1 VLAEQIRATHQLAD
15 CPIIFLTPAGQVDV
29 DNLAAGFSNAWHL
42 SKPAKGS
49 ELIDAVRQALGPMA
63 QSTTEDPTDKAP
75 GRRGRILLV
84 DDAPVNQEVAQG
96 LLEMQGY
103 EVSLADNGRD
113 ALEALDR
120 EAFDVILMDLEM
132 PEMDGM
138 SATAEIRRRELTTSG
153 RTPIIAMTAHGV
165 SALRTEC
172 LKLGMDGYLTKPI
185 QPQELFDALDR
196 RGSVARSRQSRRVN

>member
-1 VLAEQIRATHQLAD
+1 M
-15 CPIIFLTPAGQVDV
+15 TPAGQVDV

-63 QSTTEDPTDKAP
+63 QITTDDPAERLP

-96 LLEMQGY
+96 LLEMHGY
-103 EVSLADNGRD
+103 EVSLADNGRE

-138 SATAEIRRRELTTSG
+138 SATAEIRRRELTTFG
-153 RTPIIAMTAHGV
+153 RTPIIAMTAHGL

-172 LKLGMDGYLTKPI
+172 LEVGMDGYLTKPI
-185 QPQELFDALDR
+185 QPQELFDALDLVQR
-196 RGSVARSRQSRRVN
+196 KCAEARDLV